1 MKLRITPLLTL
12 AIVVAAACATPEET
26 KAEADAEVYALID
39 ARRDSMFA
47 RPAGFNIEPNPDSLR
62 QRILAGEIGALP
74 PLGLIQCL
82 EIAAE
87 NSRNYQAEKESLYLA
102 ALNLT
107 LEKWNFSTIW
117 SLDGDAVVAG
127 NGNGDTA
134 ETVGADLGMSKLL
147 GSGAAIVG
155 DIGQNLLRA
164 VNTGDGWDVVSSI
177 GLTIT
182 QPLLRGAAREVV
194 REPLTQSERNLLY
207 SVRDYESFRRDF
219 VISIVT
225 AYYGVLLTMDQL
237 ENEEANFVQLQK
249 LSEYNKAKFEAG
261 RFSNLEYD
269 EAKASELDS
278 AANLLSLRERLGRE
292 LDSFKITLGL
302 PVEVEIELNPSEL
315 ADLKDVDGS
324 DVIDLDPQGV
334 VALGLQRR
342 LDLLNTVDRLID
354 AERRVRIAEDA
365 LRAGLDF
372 SASLNAASQEGQP
385 VAFRRSEMAWTVGLG
400 FDLPIDNL
408 PERNAYRSSIITFQ
422 SAKRSTE
429 QLTDQIAA
437 DLADSLRSTRS
448 AMERYDIQSQQVI
461 LNLRRVESEA
471 MNLQAGRT
479 DTLGVLNAQ
488 DAYLGAQ
495 NQASSALVQFALARL
510 GLYRDLELLEF
521 EPDGIVVRPADLPRL
536 PTAPVAPAEPEP
548 QS

>member
-12 AIVVAAACATPEET
+12 AVVVAAACATPEET

-39 ARRDSMFA
+39 ARRDAMFA

-62 QRILAGEIGALP
+62 QRILRGEVGSLP
-74 PLGLIQCL
+74 TLSLINSL
-82 EIAAE
+82 EIASE
-87 NSRNYQAEKESLYLA
+87 NSRSYQAEKESLYLA

-107 LEKWNFSTIW
+107 LEKWSFSSIW
-117 SLDGDAVVAG
+117 SLDGDAVVSG
-127 NGNGDTA
+127 DGNGDTS
-134 ETVGADLGMSKLL
+134 ESGSADLGMRKLL
-147 GSGAAIVG
+147 GSGATIVG
-155 DIGQNLLRA
+155 NLGESLLRA
-164 VNTGDGWDVVSSI
+164 VNTGDGWDVVSQAS
-177 GLTIT
+177 LSIT

-194 REPLTQSERNLLY
+194 REPLTQAERNVLY

-219 VISIVT
+219 VISIVSS
-225 AYYGVLLTMDQL
+225 YYNVLLTMDQVK
-237 ENEEANFVQLQK
+237 NEEANLEQLLK
-249 LSEYNKAKFEAG
+249 LSERNRQWFDAG
-261 RFSNLEYD
+261 RMSNLEYD

-278 AANLLSLRERLGRE
+278 EDNLLRLRERLGRE

-302 PVEVEIELNPSEL
+302 PVEIGVALDPAELE
-315 ADLKDVDGS
+315 ALKAVDGS
-324 DVIDLDPQGV
+324 DVIDLDPHGV

-354 AERRVRIAEDA
+354 AERRVRISEDA
-365 LRAGLDF
+365 LRAGIDF
-372 SASLNAASQEGQP
+372 SASMNAASIEGRP
-385 VAFRRSEMAWTVGLG
+385 IAFRRDELAWTVGLG

-408 PERNAYRSSIITFQ
+408 PERNSYRSSLINFQ

-429 QLTDQIAA
+429 ELTDQIAA
-437 DLADSLRSTRS
+437 DLADSLRGTRS
-448 AMERYDIQSQQVI
+448 AMERYKIQSLQVT

-479 DTLGVLNAQ
+479 DTFGVLRARE
-488 DAYLGAQ
+488 AYLGAQ
-495 NQASSALVQFALARL
+495 NSASSALVQFALARL

-521 EPDGIVVRPADLPRL
+521 EPEGIVVRPADLPRL
-536 PTAPVAPAEPEP
+536 PTPPEPEP